1 MKSSAGCMTPMEKT
15 DEENRTGS
23 NQDERIIY
31 GKNKSSNT
39 ELQNKKRPSFLKGMK
54 RDTEVSIP
62 VPTCMSCW
70 ELSDSSVENTDD
82 AGAVYQLSDHSTVE
96 STDDQMTASVEG
108 KSVRTTTLSLSTS
121 SLSPSN
127 RSLVFLDNPSGDSSN
142 FSMSSPGESR
152 LIQPCPELLMRCQT
166 PTDGSMVLLSKLGKD
181 ENHKS
186 SKDTEKKEEGCRK
199 SIIVTNGQNRAT
211 REIDNVR
218 DDLPRTKEEFKW
230 SPASEPQINAQ
241 QFLDTFLPILKGK
254 PGCFSTLASLEFD
267 VFRVTTLSKPFCDIP
282 LVVTTVA
289 ALHKLSIIE
298 RLEVS
303 WLPVVKFLLYL
314 EDAYNDHPYHSSW
327 HAADVVGTM
336 AYFLSQSWFKRSL
349 SPVHQLLGLIS
360 AASHDVNHDSRT
372 NEFHRLAKTPIGTSH
387 VKSNM
392 EHYHINV
399 SEEILSRPGCNW
411 TTGLEKWDQTWTPQA
426 VWKLFSTLILR
437 TDPELHDINKRK
449 PFTTLAQW
457 STEEQNRSA
466 EYALIEIL
474 HLADISNPAK
484 PLGISTKWSVRF
496 YEEFQDLGAE
506 VRRLRLNIPVF
517 QDPEKMPSL
526 PDTQVYFISCICLPT
541 FEDLVTFLPDV
552 KETVDNLNR
561 NLKYWKSEKES
572 LLKRKNLLAKW
583 HLDVS
588 HDYKG
593 ECKAVGLETPYMSE
607 HDLEESKVIK
617 IIRGTSEPI

>member
-1 MKSSAGCMTPMEKT
+1 MKTSAGCLTPMENAE
-15 DEENRTGS
+15 EENRTGL

-39 ELQNKKRPSFLKGMK
+39 ELLNKKRPSFLKGLK
-54 RDTEVSIP
+54 RDNEVSIP

-82 AGAVYQLSDHSTVE
+82 AGAVYQLSDHSTLE
-96 STDDQMTASVEG
+96 STDDQMTGSVEG
-108 KSVRTTTLSLSTS
+108 KRTTTLSLSTS
-121 SLSPSN
+121 SLSRSN
-127 RSLVFLDNPSGDSSN
+127 RSLVFLDNPSGYSSN
-142 FSMSSPGESR
+142 SSMSSPTESR
-152 LIQPCPELLMRCQT
+152 LNQPCPELLLSCKT
-166 PTDGSMVLLSKLGKD
+166 PTDGSSVLLPEQGRD
-181 ENHKS
+181 ENNKS
-186 SKDTEKKEEGCRK
+186 SNDSEKREEGCRR
-199 SIIVTNGQNRAT
+199 SIIVTNGQNRVA

-218 DDLPRTKEEFKW
+218 ADLPHTSREEFKW
-230 SPASEPQINAQ
+230 SPNSEPQMHSQ
-241 QFLDTFLPILKGK
+241 QFLDMFLPILKRK
-254 PGCFSTLASLEFD
+254 PVCFSTLASLEFD

-289 ALHKLSIIE
+289 ALHKLSTIE
-298 RLEVS
+298 RLKVS

-314 EDAYNDHPYHSSW
+314 ENAYNDHPYHSSW

-336 AYFLSQSWFKRSL
+336 AYFLSQDWFKRSL

-372 NEFHRLAKTPIGTSH
+372 NQFHRLAKTAIGTSH
-387 VKSNM
+387 VESNM

-399 SEEILSRPGCNW
+399 SEKILSRPGCNW
-411 TTGLEKWDQTWTPQA
+411 TTELEKWDQTWTPQA
-426 VWKLFSTLILR
+426 VWKLFCTLILR
-437 TDPELHDINKRK
+437 TDPELHDIQKRK

-457 STEEQNRSA
+457 SKEEQNKSA

-496 YEEFQDLGAE
+496 YDEFQALGKE
-506 VRRLRLNIPVF
+506 VRRLHLNIPVF
-517 QDPEKMPSL
+517 KDPEKMPSL
-526 PDTQVYFISCICLPT
+526 PDTQVYFISSICLPT
-541 FEDLVTFLPDV
+541 FEDLVTFMPDV
-552 KETVDNLNR
+552 QETVDNLNR

-607 HDLEESKVIK
+607 NDLKESPVIK
-617 IIRGTSEPI
+617 IIKGTSEPI